1 MATSAWGVAW
11 LHKCRRNKKFVSK
24 TLVLPSC
31 RMVRH
36 PSIKRLVTLWAK
48 FEQHEI
54 QMMLIKRTL
63 DSQDVK
69 DAKALAALQ
78 QDLQQHVYL
87 AQRYA
92 RLIVQEEEKGMRK
105 HKD

>member
-1 MATSAWGVAW
+1 
-11 LHKCRRNKKFVSK
+11 
-24 TLVLPSC
+24 
-31 RMVRH
+31 MVRRT
-36 PSIKRLVTLWAK
+36 SVKRIVTLWAK

-69 DAKALAALQ
+69 DAKALAQLQ
-78 QDLQQHVYL
+78 EDFQQHVYL

-92 RLIVQEEEKGMRK
+92 RLIVQEESRRRQ
-105 HKD
+105 KD